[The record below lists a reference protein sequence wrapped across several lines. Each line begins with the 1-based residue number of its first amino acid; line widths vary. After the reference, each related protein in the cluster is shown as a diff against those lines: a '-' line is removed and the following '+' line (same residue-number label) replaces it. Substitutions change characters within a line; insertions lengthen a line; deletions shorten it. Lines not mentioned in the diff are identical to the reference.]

1 MTLRLGRRLWWGLP
15 LLLVLL
21 WACGL
26 LTVVA
31 FPGLPAPP
39 AFTLWAGPFARY
51 ARDITSMIA
60 VGCFVTGALLSDA
73 PRVRRWAGIWTA
85 LWLGALILLIAFT
98 FGDVRAEAPWSSL
111 SELPAFLTGSYTGRV
126 LLAQL
131 IGVLVFLILAPL
143 ARSAFWRW
151 TVAVIAMLAAMTP
164 AFLGHGG
171 LDSAH
176 ISATV
181 SLGIHIG
188 AVTLWVG
195 GLVAILGLLALDR
208 AAGLRALPRF
218 SLLALWCVIIVGET
232 GLLNA
237 SLRVG
242 TPALFVGTT
251 YGSLVILKAVA
262 LGWLI
267 LLGWQQRR
275 SAVPQ
280 ARKGNLALLSRIAGR
295 EFVLMAAAIS
305 MSVALSRIGAPTGG
319 VGDGTYSPLSI
330 VALGLGLPALA
341 AIALPIP
348 AWVRRLGAYP
358 EVTAMLLLVAVAEVA
373 GIDLFGLLVGA
384 DLSAVI
390 GGILLMGT
398 GYLAMAGCVG
408 PRRRTGLLMLM
419 VGWPIAQVFAAVLG
433 GNQAGWPLIVLSI
446 LLAEAGLGLLWR
458 PGTKPN
464 DVAALRAEVS
474 VDA

>member
-1 MTLRLGRRLWWGLP
+1 MTLRLGARLWWGLP
-15 LLLVLL
+15 LLLLLL

-26 LTVVA
+26 LTPLS

-60 VGCFVTGALLSDA
+60 LGCFATGALLAES
-73 PRVRRWAGIWTA
+73 PRLRRWASIWTA
-85 LWLGALILLIAFT
+85 LWLGALILVIAFT
-98 FGDVRAEAPWSSL
+98 FGDIRAEAPWASL
-111 SELPAFLTGSYTGRV
+111 GDLPAFLTDSYTGRV

-131 IGVLVFLILAPL
+131 VGVLLFLALAPL
-143 ARSAFWRW
+143 ARTTGGGWFVLA
-151 TVAVIAMLAAMTP
+151 IAMLAAMTP
-164 AFLGHGG
+164 SFLGHGG

-195 GLVAILGLLALDR
+195 GLVAVLALLRIDR
-208 AAGLRALPRF
+208 AAGLAALPRF

-242 TPALFVGTT
+242 APALFVGTT
-251 YGSLVILKAVA
+251 YGSLVIVKSVA
-262 LGWLI
+262 FGWLI
-267 LLGWQQRR
+267 LAGWRQRR
-275 SAVPQ
+275 SGVPKASTGD
-280 ARKGNLALLSRIAGR
+280 ARTLSVIAGR
-295 EFVLMAAAIS
+295 EFLLMGAAIAV
-305 MSVALSRIGAPTGG
+305 SVLLSRIGAPTGG

-341 AIALPIP
+341 VICLPIP
-348 AWVRRLGAYP
+348 SWVRSLAGYP
-358 EVTAMLLLVAVAEVA
+358 EITAMLLLVAVAEVA
-373 GIDLFGLLVGA
+373 GIDLFGHFVGA
-384 DLSAVI
+384 DLSAVL
-390 GGILLMGT
+390 GGILLLVA
-398 GYLAMAGCVG
+398 GYLAMAGCTG
-408 PRRRTGLLMLM
+408 PRSRTGLLMLII
-419 VGWPIAQVFAAVLG
+419 GWPISQVFAALLG
-433 GNQAGWPLIVLSI
+433 GNYAGWQLIALSI
-446 LLAEAGLGLLWR
+446 AAAEAGLMLLWKR
-458 PGTKPN
+458 
-464 DVAALRAEVS
+464 DSHAVAAATRDPGVS